1 MAELGLNSCILI
13 SESIALNHCTLPKC
27 PLSPWGFCTC
37 HSFYLEH
44 LPPFFS
50 TCYLEHSPPCF
61 CTCYRE
67 HSPPCCCT
75 CYPEHSPEP
84 QTQFN
89 FSSVIYLLRE
99 ASPHPPGFPLSSFTA
114 SFAFYFLVL
123 TTGAFLYVFVDV
135 RLNFLSLHVHMD
147 CVFFPRA

>member
-1 MAELGLNSCILI
+1 MAELRLNSCILI

-37 HSFYLEH
+37 HSLYLEH
-44 LPPFFS
+44 SPPFFS
-50 TCYLEHSPPCF
+50 TCYLEHS
-61 CTCYRE
+61 
-67 HSPPCCCT
+67 SPCCCT
-75 CYPEHSPEP
+75 CYLEHSPEP

-135 RLNFLSLHVHMD
+135 RLNFLSLHVHRD